1 MDRVLLEKLCNNLNN
16 RGGIIPAA
24 SIPEMFA
31 LLEELFTPEEAEI
44 AATMPLAA
52 ASMQEI
58 AEILDRRPEAIRPF
72 LESMANKGLVATRVQ
87 NSVTLYKLLGL
98 MPGIFEF
105 QFMRGGETDRDR
117 RLAKLFRAFL
127 EAVENQQQGGLLIP
141 QDLTPA
147 VRVIPVEET
156 IVRADF
162 PIYRFCGRYRS
173 GTLLLPPRSVPL
185 GRSDL

>member
-58 AEILDRRPEAIRPF
+58 AEILDRGDSPF
-72 LESMANKGLVATRVQ
+72 
-87 NSVTLYKLLGL
+87 
-98 MPGIFEF
+98 PG
-105 QFMRGGETDRDR
+105 
-117 RLAKLFRAFL
+117 
-127 EAVENQQQGGLLIP
+127 V
-141 QDLTPA
+141 
-147 VRVIPVEET
+147 
-156 IVRADF
+156 
-162 PIYRFCGRYRS
+162 YGR
-173 GTLLLPPRSVPL
+173 
-185 GRSDL
+185 